1 MRPRRDTATVRAIV
15 AHLLTCGADLHAT
28 NPREENMMPLQ
39 HAAECNAH
47 SEVVELLLQS
57 GASINA
63 TAPANGLTP
72 LDYAL
77 DRGREP
83 VTQLLS
89 SYGANPS
96 GIRPI

>member
-1 MRPRRDTATVRAIV
+1 
-15 AHLLTCGADLHAT
+15 
-28 NPREENMMPLQ
+28 MPL
-39 HAAECNAH
+39 HYAAEWSAPT
-47 SEVVELLLQS
+47 EVVELLLQS

-63 TAPANGLTP
+63 AAAANGWTP

-77 DRGREP
+77 DRGRES

-96 GIRPI
+96 EIRPS